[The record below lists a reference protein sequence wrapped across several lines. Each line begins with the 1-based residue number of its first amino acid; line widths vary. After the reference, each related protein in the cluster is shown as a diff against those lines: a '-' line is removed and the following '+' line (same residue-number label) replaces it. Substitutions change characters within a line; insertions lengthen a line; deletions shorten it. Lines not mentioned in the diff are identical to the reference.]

1 MEIVHFN
8 IKPQNFIRTLIQLI
22 YEQNIDQYKQFE
34 MNLNKL
40 KFLTYDFLFTTDYL
54 TDEFIDKICSNVSSS
69 DVIEIS
75 TANNFRYKLW
85 NELINSDEY
94 IEYINKHNILEH
106 ADFDIKEL
114 VNEYQEKYW
123 IETN

>member
-1 MEIVHFN
+1 MIF
-8 IKPQNFIRTLIQLI
+8 
-22 YEQNIDQYKQFE
+22 
-34 MNLNKL
+34 
-40 KFLTYDFLFTTDYL
+40 FTTDYL
-54 TDEFIDKICSNVSSS
+54 TDEFIDKICSNVNSS

-106 ADFDIKEL
+106 ADFDIREL
-114 VNEYQEKYW
+114 VNDYQKKYW